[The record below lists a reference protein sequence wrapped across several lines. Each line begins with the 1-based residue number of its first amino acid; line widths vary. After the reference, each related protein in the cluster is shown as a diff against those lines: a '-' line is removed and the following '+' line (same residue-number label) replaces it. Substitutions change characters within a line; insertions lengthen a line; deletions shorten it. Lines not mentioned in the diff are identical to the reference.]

1 MRLGC
6 RLPAKLAVV
15 FLAVATGGTASVV
28 DASNLVLPAQV
39 MPYDQ
44 ALVEEKSY
52 PVFDAKGKSLGLARW
67 RVIQGTGNC
76 CENFLSATANGD
88 LLDLGGTYLRFSED
102 KGQTW
107 FQVRTIEPLVN
118 GEGAVSVAPNGDI
131 IGMTWDP
138 YSGDH
143 IVTFKYDVEE
153 EAWLYSET
161 KLHTPFFDRP
171 WLAVVRG
178 PFDFA
183 GIKAPYISILMSNFS
198 FYREIFYVSIDGLN
212 YFVPSVKDLD
222 QLRSSPVKRW
232 LDLPRDEWADL
243 GQPLTESGITPLP
256 KGGALAAE
264 IGPLGSGSSFAILES
279 PDATWASFE
288 TPKGPLDEGRL
299 LADSR
304 GRLHHVVAERGE
316 KSFVYSLS
324 SNGGRSFD
332 KARVRLPKDHEIED
346 FDYRAHGRLG
356 MTVIAIHAHNSDKDV
371 DQDLLYR
378 FSTGTGRPKLK
389 RVYFVGDGD
398 ENVGSSFG
406 ANIRFDFATT
416 TIMPDGTIATSFVDK
431 SHNDPAIALLLDSR

>member
-1 MRLGC
+1 MRLGS
-6 RLPAKLAVV
+6 RLPAKLAVL
-15 FLAVATGGTASVV
+15 FLALATAGMASVV
-28 DASNLVLPAQV
+28 DASDVVLPARV

-44 ALVEEKSY
+44 AVVDVKSY
-52 PVFDAKGKSLGLARW
+52 PVFDARGKRLGSARW
-67 RVIQGTGNC
+67 RVIQNTGNC
-76 CENFLSATANGD
+76 CENYLSATQHGD
-88 LLDLGGTYLRFSED
+88 LLDFGGTYLRFSED
-102 KGQTW
+102 KGRTW
-107 FQVRTIEPLVN
+107 FQVRPIEPLVN

-143 IVTFKYDVEE
+143 IVTFKYDVEQ

-178 PFDFA
+178 PFDFR
-183 GIKAPYISILMSNFS
+183 GVEAPYISILMSNFS

-212 YFVPSVKDLD
+212 YFIPSVSDLD
-222 QLRSSPVKRW
+222 RLRSAPVSRW
-232 LDLPRDEWADL
+232 LDLPRDDWADL

-279 PDATWASFE
+279 PEPTWASYE
-288 TPKGPLDEGRL
+288 TPKGQLDEGRV
-299 LADSR
+299 LADAK

-324 SNGGRSFD
+324 SNGGRRFE
-332 KARVRLPKDHEIED
+332 KVRVRLPKRHEIED
-346 FDYRAHGRLG
+346 FDYTAHGGRG
-356 MTVIAIHAHNSDKDV
+356 ITAIAIHSRNTDKDV

-378 FSTGTGRPKLK
+378 FSTRGERPNLV
-389 RVYFVGDGD
+389 RLYFVGDGD
-398 ENVGSSFG
+398 ENVGSGFG
-406 ANIRFDFATT
+406 ASIRFDFATT

-431 SHNDPAIALLLDSR
+431 SHGDPAIALLLD